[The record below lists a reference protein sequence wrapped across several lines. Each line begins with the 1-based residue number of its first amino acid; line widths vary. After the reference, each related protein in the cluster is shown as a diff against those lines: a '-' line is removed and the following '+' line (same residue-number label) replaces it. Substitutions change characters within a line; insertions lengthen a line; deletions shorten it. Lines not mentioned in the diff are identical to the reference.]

1 MTSEKSGQTKGKRPV
16 GPWTRIDSERERW
29 VRPIGG
35 DDSGDYAAEVRV
47 NEREKPG
54 TWWTLYRAEDTTDE
68 CAYALVESVEAG
80 KRAVDSHLEA
90 AGWTI
95 GTVTTAAPDG
105 HFTTNET
112 IEWDELSKPEAGL
125 RAATNR
131 DRWIKMGLNGGRYIE
146 PGFEHSADRENYLL
160 NEHDRLTEVIEG
172 ARQAL
177 DEAGAP
183 THTPHGRL
191 LGLGGRVGAMFER
204 SLAEPVKP
212 ATRPKVAWIPRG
224 EGAYVV
230 DDRGQEVGGVWPE
243 GKSGEW
249 AWYAR
254 RALLPS
260 ASALDAATKDEA
272 QAACLEVL
280 RTWADIEGEQVRALS
295 VGEVFAAASGPGES
309 GSLVGEGSTGP
320 LRKAWNEWCRL
331 SAEPIRTDAQEA
343 ECRFWRCLLDE
354 AGIETWDAVPR
365 EEIPPCPGD
374 IDGQRVTDLRDPTPP
389 APVAARPRVSGWV
402 KGSDNF
408 WSVYGATGAEVAS
421 VWKATEG
428 WCLNVRRAFLPPVE
442 DSHLSSEAAA
452 KEAALAVLRTWA
464 DVEGEQERR
473 VDQDTAGDD
482 YEAPEGEAAA
492 RHSGSLDAFST
503 VLGIVDRTKV
513 PPGMSAEWLA
523 GAACVQSTIIEAIQR
538 VSGGLP
544 MSADEAAENPPVRCG
559 TFRAHLVPEQQ
570 ETVAEVK
577 RAARVEALEETI
589 AAWKRRVDDLKGE
602 IRKARDILSGV
613 DCEGDRLEDQAST
626 AAVAIRS
633 LREVN
638 GAAWLTLKTVQVGGE
653 TLKERAFAV
662 VQEVASL
669 REQNERVQ
677 ASTAPKAIEPAGPLS
692 LLVATD
698 GGFRVVLATG
708 GPWDGWNPD
717 EVEAPPSAGLWRWT
731 GTATAT
737 PEREAD
743 NIFIGE
749 WTALPLPVLP

>member
-1 MTSEKSGQTKGKRPV
+1 MTKSEQGEGVTGERLV
-16 GPWTRIDSERERW
+16 GPWQQTKRDDQRW
-29 VRPIGG
+29 VRLIVG
-35 DDSGDYAAEVRV
+35 DSAGDHAALVSF
-47 NEREKPG
+47 G
-54 TWWTLYRAEDTTDE
+54 AGDTWWRVYRADE
-68 CAYALVESVEAG
+68 PQRAHAEGDVDDIEAG
-80 KRAVDSHLEA
+80 KAAADSHLEA

-95 GTVTTAAPDG
+95 GTVATSAADG

-112 IEWDELSKPEAGL
+112 TEWDELSKPEAGL
-125 RAATNR
+125 RAAINR
-131 DRWIKMGLNGGRYIE
+131 DRWLKMGLNGARYFE
-146 PGFEHSADRENYLL
+146 PGFAHSADRENYLL
-160 NEHDRLTEVIEG
+160 NEHERLTEVING

-177 DEAGAP
+177 DECGAP

-191 LGLGGRVGAMFER
+191 LGLGGRVFAMFEQ
-204 SLAEPVKP
+204 SLVEPVKP
-212 ATRPKVAWIPRG
+212 VTRPKVSGFHQRG
-224 EGAYVV
+224 AGGYVV
-230 DDRGQEVGGVWPE
+230 DDHGEEVGGVWPE

-280 RTWADIEGEQVRALS
+280 RTWADVDGEPARALS

-464 DVEGEQERR
+464 DVEGEQGPR
-473 VDQDTAGDD
+473 VLQEGGPGEVVATTPAPDGTEVQDAVAAHVVRITHSPNSDGPPPWWGKTEGRSVDHSPVPTP
-482 YEAPEGEAAA
+482 PEGFAGTRVRTIGEAMDGAHVVRLALYRFADGSEVPYLEANEVHDGARPGRVMSLSAA
-492 RHSGSLDAFST
+492 
-503 VLGIVDRTKV
+503 V
-513 PPGMSAEWLA
+513 
-523 GAACVQSTIIEAIQR
+523 
-538 VSGGLP
+538 
-544 MSADEAAENPPVRCG
+544 
-559 TFRAHLVPEQQ
+559 HLLQNATE
-570 ETVAEVK
+570 AEVW
-577 RAARVEALEETI
+577 AIGARE
-589 AAWKRRVDDLKGE
+589 
-602 IRKARDILSGV
+602 
-613 DCEGDRLEDQAST
+613 
-626 AAVAIRS
+626 
-633 LREVN
+633 
-638 GAAWLTLKTVQVGGE
+638 
-653 TLKERAFAV
+653 
-662 VQEVASL
+662 
-669 REQNERVQ
+669 
-677 ASTAPKAIEPAGPLS
+677 APKAIEPAGPLS
-692 LLVATD
+692 LLVAVGMCAEQVD
-698 GGFRVVLATG
+698 IAKG
-708 GPWDGWNPD
+708 GPWGAID
-717 EVEAPPSAGLWRWT
+717 ETPFAPGGPGLWMWSGR
-731 GTATAT
+731 AEA
-737 PEREAD
+737 ERDEQVGGWD
-743 NIFIGE
+743 FTGE

>member
-1 MTSEKSGQTKGKRPV
+1 MTSKFKIGDKVRTVDPLTSGDVLSP
-16 GPWTRIDSERERW
+16 SER
-29 VRPIGG
+29 VG
-35 DDSGDYAAEVRV
+35 RV
-47 NEREKPG
+47 PG
-54 TWWTLYRAEDTTDE
+54 A
-68 CAYALVESVEAG
+68 C
-80 KRAVDSHLEA
+80 
-90 AGWTI
+90 
-95 GTVTTAAPDG
+95 GTVRRYCFGLWWRVEHEDGTTAAYDAAELVPVEA
-105 HFTTNET
+105 T
-112 IEWDELSKPEAGL
+112 DEQQVN
-125 RAATNR
+125 AAINR
-131 DRWIKMGLNGGRYIE
+131 DRWIKMGLNGGRYME
-146 PGFEHSADRENYLL
+146 PGFVHSADRENYLL
-160 NEHDRLTEVIEG
+160 NEHERLTEVIEG

-191 LGLGGRVGAMFER
+191 LGLGGRVFAMFDQ
-204 SLAEPVKP
+204 SLVEPVKP
-212 ATRPKVAWIPRG
+212 VTRPKVSGFHQRG
-224 EGAYVV
+224 AGGYVV
-230 DDRGQEVGGVWPE
+230 DDHGQEVGGVWPE

-260 ASALDAATKDEA
+260 LSAHDAATKDEA

-280 RTWADIEGEQVRALS
+280 RTWADIEGEQV
-295 VGEVFAAASGPGES
+295 
-309 GSLVGEGSTGP
+309 
-320 LRKAWNEWCRL
+320 
-331 SAEPIRTDAQEA
+331 Q
-343 ECRFWRCLLDE
+343 
-354 AGIETWDAVPR
+354 
-365 EEIPPCPGD
+365 
-374 IDGQRVTDLRDPTPP
+374 
-389 APVAARPRVSGWV
+389 
-402 KGSDNF
+402 
-408 WSVYGATGAEVAS
+408 
-421 VWKATEG
+421 
-428 WCLNVRRAFLPPVE
+428 
-442 DSHLSSEAAA
+442 H
-452 KEAALAVLRTWA
+452 
-464 DVEGEQERR
+464 
-473 VDQDTAGDD
+473 VDTDTAGAD
-482 YEAPEGEAAA
+482 YEAPKGEAEAA
-492 RHSGSLDAFST
+492 RHAGALDAFST
-503 VLGIVDRTKV
+503 VLGLVDRV
-513 PPGMSAEWLA
+513 ALPAGMTPSCAT
-523 GAACVQSTIIEAIQR
+523 GAQWMRVAEAIQR

-633 LREVN
+633 LREAN
-638 GAAWLTLKTVQVGGE
+638 GAAWLTLETVQVGGE

-749 WTALPLPVLP
+749 WTALPLPVLPAAAPSPSLSLFGTLAAMVREAVGLEGYTDGSQTDTDVTVRNLREAWLAFLAAPDVRLAFGEAVTAAEKGIADDDARCANCGTVNCSSEECEEELA